1 MKTQKNKATTKTP
14 KETHKDKKK
23 KKEEAKDIKETQPIF
38 PNDFSH
44 LIHLFLH
51 KNLLSTIHLR
61 Y

>member
-14 KETHKDKKK
+14 KESHKDKKK
-23 KKEEAKDIKETQPIF
+23 TKAKDNKETQPIF

-51 KNLLSTIHLR
+51 QNILSTIHLR